1 MSFEYLTKDFI
12 FDNTTSLRVIEEVP
26 TYYIFPTVY
35 IIYCKKT
42 KKAYV
47 GETTNIPQRI
57 KNHLNNPEKN
67 QLKNIKI
74 IFSPYFNKSSVLD
87 IESNL
92 IQNMIADKQ
101 FTLINGNDGIANHQ
115 YYQKNE
121 YEDTFKDIWKNL
133 QFEKLVKND
142 LLDIQNSDLFKYS
155 PYKTLSED
163 QYNAIREYLYLL
175 NHKEIKNTT
184 FIQGS
189 AGTGKTIL
197 AVYLIK
203 LLLSEISDDE
213 LADNFEVNS
222 LVELAQE
229 VKNKLKKNKDKL
241 KIAFVIPMTSLRKT
255 LKKVLKSIYGLSQNM
270 VIGPNELSKD
280 YYDLI
285 IVDEAHRLKRRKN
298 ITGYKEFDKTNK
310 YFDLEKEKGTELDWV
325 MLSSDNQLFF
335 YDEKQSIR
343 PTDVEK
349 EKFDLIK
356 TNASVIK
363 LKSQMRVEGG
373 EDYIQ
378 FVDKLLSDTKD
389 LSPWKETNNYE
400 LKIFTSMKDI
410 IASLSK
416 KEKEYGLCRLISGY
430 SWKWISNK
438 SSSPD
443 VIIDDVPLYWNRTSQ
458 DWINSTNQMNEM
470 GCIHT
475 TQGYD
480 LNYSGVIFGSDITY
494 NENTKQ
500 IEIIKENY
508 YDRNGKAG
516 ISIEQLHD
524 YIINIYK
531 TIMYRGIK
539 GTYIYCYDKKLEA
552 FFKTYIPI
560 NETKI
565 NMNLYEQSG
574 NQINNA
580 FENDL
585 LVAEPK
591 VRYGKK

>member
-1 MSFEYLTKDFI
+1 MISFEYLTKDFI
-12 FDNTTSLRVIEEVP
+12 FDHTTSLKVIEEVP

-35 IIYCKKT
+35 IIYSKKT

-47 GETTNIPQRI
+47 GESTNIPQRI
-57 KNHLNNPEKN
+57 KNHLKNPEKN
-67 QLKNIKI
+67 KLENIKI

-87 IESNL
+87 IEANL

-101 FTLINGNDGIANHQ
+101 FTLINSNDGIANHQ
-115 YYQKNE
+115 YYQKIE
-121 YEDTFKDIWKNL
+121 YENTFKNIWKNL

-142 LLDIQNSDLFKYS
+142 LLNIKNSDLFKYS

-163 QYNAIREYLYLL
+163 QYDAIREYLYLL

-197 AVYLIK
+197 AVYLVK
-203 LLLSEISDDE
+203 LLFSEISEDE
-213 LADNFEVNS
+213 IEDNFEVSS
-222 LVELAQE
+222 LIELAQE
-229 VKNKLKKNKDKL
+229 VKNKLKKDKDQL
-241 KIAFVIPMTSLRKT
+241 KIALVIPMTSLRKT
-255 LKKVLKSIYGLSQNM
+255 LKKVFKSIYGLSQNM

-280 YYDLI
+280 HYDLI

-298 ITGYKEFDKTNK
+298 ITGYKEFDKTNR
-310 YFDLEKEKGTELDWV
+310 YYNLDKEQGTELDWV

-349 EKFDLIK
+349 EKFDLLK
-356 TNASVIK
+356 LNATVIK

-378 FVDKLLSDTKD
+378 FVDRLLSSSDD
-389 LSPWKETNNYE
+389 LISWKQTNAYE
-400 LKIFTSMKDI
+400 LKIFTSMKDMI
-410 IASLSK
+410 NILTK
-416 KEKEYGLCRLISGY
+416 KEKDYGLCRLISGY
-430 SWKWISNK
+430 SWKWVSSK

-443 VIIDDVPLYWNRTSQ
+443 VIIDEMPLYWNRTNQ
-458 DWINSTNQMNEM
+458 DWINSTTQMNEM

-494 NENTKQ
+494 NEKTKQ

-516 ISIEQLHD
+516 INADQLHD

-539 GTYIYCYDKKLEA
+539 GTYVYCYDKKLES

-560 NETKI
+560 YESEEKI
-565 NMNLYEQSG
+565 NNSF
-574 NQINNA
+574 NN
-580 FENDL
+580 NL

-591 VRYGKK
+591 LPYGNK